1 MSKRDPALYLQ
12 DIKDAIRRIEDYTRD
27 LSFDDFCSD
36 QKTIDA
42 VIRNLEIIGEAANRL
57 PENDRAT
64 YPSVPWEEMVG
75 MRNKIIH
82 EYFGVDLEILW
93 ATVKE
98 DIPNLKEKI
107 ENPAR

>member
-12 DIKDAIRRIEDYTRD
+12 DIKDAIRRIEDYMRD

-42 VIRNLEIIGEAANRL
+42 VVRNLEIIGEAANRL

-64 YPSVPWEEMVG
+64 YPSVPW
-75 MRNKIIH
+75 
-82 EYFGVDLEILW
+82 
-93 ATVKE
+93 
-98 DIPNLKEKI
+98 
-107 ENPAR
+107 